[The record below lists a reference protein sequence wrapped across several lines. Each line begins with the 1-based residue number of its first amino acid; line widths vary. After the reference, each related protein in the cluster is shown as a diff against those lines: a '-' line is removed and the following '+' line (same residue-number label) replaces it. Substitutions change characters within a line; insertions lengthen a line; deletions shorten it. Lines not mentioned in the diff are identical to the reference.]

1 MSALYSGYVDQ
12 PGLISALESGGVA
25 PFWKGGQLYV
35 SNLSAAQAI
44 VASYNAIPFAQQQAL
59 AQVGAT
65 LDAKVAAGWTYNG
78 SLIAIDSGSRANIAG
93 KALQASLS
101 LQSGSTVAW
110 PSNMVW
116 LPQGN
121 GPSLALA
128 TAQDMINFGVAVG
141 NYYTNLVL
149 YAASLESQINAAT
162 SVSAVQAIDL
172 TTGWPTS

>member
-1 MSALYSGYVDQ
+1 MSTLYSGYVDQ
-12 PGLISALESGGVA
+12 PGLISALEAGGVA
-25 PFWKGGQLYV
+25 PFWKGGELYV
-35 SNLSAAQAI
+35 SDLSAAQAI
-44 VASYNAIPFAQQQAL
+44 VASYNALPFAQHQAL
-59 AQVGAT
+59 AILGAT
-65 LDAKVAAGWTYNG
+65 LDAKIAAGWTYNG

-121 GPSLALA
+121 GLSLPLP
-128 TAQDMINFGVAVG
+128 TTQDMIAFGVAAS

-149 YAASLESQINAAT
+149 YAASLEAQINAAT